1 MILFIFRFR
10 GGDGLILIRFFDL
23 VDEKLKLFC
32 IRPRVPGTNIL
43 KQMVI
48 IMPNRPKVGKWLH
61 FLIIFFIGQ
70 CRN

>member
-32 IRPRVPGTNIL
+32 IRPRVPGTSTNIL
-43 KQMVI
+43 KQMAK
-48 IMPNRPKVGKWLH
+48 PPKSGKVVT
-61 FLIIFFIGQ
+61 FF
-70 CRN
+70 NNLF

>member
-32 IRPRVPGTNIL
+32 IRPRLPGTNIL

-48 IMPNRPKVGKWLH
+48 IMGQKSGYIFAL
-61 FLIIFFIGQ
+61 IFFIGQ

>member
-48 IMPNRPKVGKWLH
+48 IMGQTTQSGY
-61 FLIIFFIGQ
+61 IF
-70 CRN
+70 